1 MRPDATSRTHQ
12 HHGLLAAHVDGG
24 GVPAINDA
32 GVELKASGVGQTVKV
47 RGAARTIL
55 SDVDATFS
63 PGNLTA
69 LMGPSGA
76 GKTTLLSILRGGRCS
91 MGSMAIDGA
100 PYTTTTRKLIVT
112 VPQDDVLLAG
122 LSPLEM
128 LVYAAHLRLPRALG
142 RAAKLARVQ
151 MVLSELNLEGEDQR
165 TRIGSVDARGL
176 SGGQRKRVSIGLE
189 LLTNPAVLLCD
200 EPTSGLDAKMAADV
214 VGILRAL
221 SQQQRRTVVAT
232 IHQPSFQLFAR
243 FDWLLLLSK
252 GRVAYSGAAL
262 DAAAHFG
269 ALGFPTPP
277 HENPADY
284 MMRLLQDVEEARGL
298 DLVAAWAEG
307 AAAISQ
313 RAAHRLPSWKPVGVT
328 VSVLGGGSGGGDNGG
343 DGGFLEFAY
352 RTSVLC
358 HRTLYDSFKDPA
370 KTLKTVILK
379 SMVGLLCGTIW
390 FGQGRSGSYGDIFS
404 ITGALFMCVTTS
416 TLEVLLD
423 TVLEFPLAR
432 ALLLRELSNGHY
444 SLESYYIARTVA
456 NFWQAC
462 VNTAL
467 VALPVYFMVG
477 LSLTARQFGIF
488 AGCLVLL
495 ELIGSCIGI
504 MIGCTSNDINDA
516 RTQLVPVLAPLLIF
530 SGYVV
535 PYNNIPV
542 YFTWAYYASFFQYS
556 FALLM
561 INEFADRTFTRDCP
575 AQLAEQQVLAALEER
590 LAPYWPPLSY
600 NGTWPAHNGTWPAH
614 NGTWPAHNGTWPP
627 PGPWRNWTWPPQLQF
642 TCTGREYLHLVGMWP
657 NRFGALSNY
666 FAILAG
672 YLALA
677 FAATYVVL
685 YRVTTM
691 KMR

>member
-1 MRPDATSRTHQ
+1 MHQ
-12 HHGLLAAHVDGG
+12 HHGLLADHVDGG
-24 GVPAINDA
+24 SVPAINDA

-100 PYTTTTRKLIVT
+100 PYTTATRKLIVT

-128 LVYAAHLRLPRALG
+128 LVYAAHLKLPRALG

-151 MVLSELNLEGEDQR
+151 RVLSELNLEGEDQR

-262 DAAAHFG
+262 NAAAHFG

-328 VSVLGGGSGGGDNGG
+328 
-343 DGGFLEFAY
+343 
-352 RTSVLC
+352 
-358 HRTLYDSFKDPA
+358 
-370 KTLKTVILK
+370 
-379 SMVGLLCGTIW
+379 
-390 FGQGRSGSYGDIFS
+390 GRSGSYGDIFS

-444 SLESYYIARTVA
+444 SLRSYYVARTVA

-462 VNTAL
+462 VNTVL

-488 AGCLVLL
+488 GGCLVLL

-535 PYNNIPV
+535 PYNNIPA

-590 LAPYWPPLSY
+590 LAPYWPPL
-600 NGTWPAHNGTWPAH
+600 PHNGTWPAH

-642 TCTGREYLHLVGMWP
+642 TCTGREYLQLVGMWP
-657 NRFGALSNY
+657 NKFGAISNY

-677 FAATYVVL
+677 FVATYVVL